1 MAYQALYRVYRPQ
14 RFDEV
19 VGQAHITRTIQ
30 NALMEER
37 MSHAYLFSG
46 PRGTGKTS
54 LAKIIAKAIN
64 CEKAP
69 VNEPCN
75 ECPTC
80 RAITEGSSPDVFE
93 IDAASNNGVDEIRE
107 IRDKVKYPPSEAA
120 YKVYIIDE
128 VHMLSTGA
136 FNALLKT
143 LEEPPAHAIFILATT
158 EPHKIPATI
167 ISRCQRFDV
176 KRHEVDQLMERMQYI
191 LSDQTIGYTET
202 ALRLIARAADGGM
215 RDALS
220 LLDQAV
226 AFSNGDLT
234 DEAVL
239 EVTGAVEDEA
249 LLAVASALQAH
260 QVDQLLQTL
269 EKMQRAGKDL
279 KRFVEDLVF
288 FYRDTLLLK
297 TSPTAVD
304 LLERARP
311 TEAFKT
317 FVETI
322 EMETCFHVIEQLH
335 DCQQQMRLTNHPRVL
350 VEIAFIQIAEQ
361 GRTTGQIMQ
370 SLQQEVRELKE
381 QMHQLKVTGVPVTE
395 GAPAQQPAK
404 RKQARPTVRIAKER
418 IRQMLSR
425 AEKTQLLEIQ
435 ERWDA
440 ILKLILKQDGPIYSL
455 VHESKP
461 VLCSEDTLLIE
472 FDNGKGWHFEQVMTN
487 ERTRFVIEEA
497 LFEVCGVKRQILA
510 ILDNDWKEL
519 KAEFVAKRNS
529 SNIEEK
535 EVAVESEE
543 DRLLSETLGRFGD
556 IVEFED

>member
-1 MAYQALYRVYRPQ
+1 
-14 RFDEV
+14 
-19 VGQAHITRTIQ
+19 
-30 NALMEER
+30 
-37 MSHAYLFSG
+37 
-46 PRGTGKTS
+46 
-54 LAKIIAKAIN
+54 
-64 CEKAP
+64 
-69 VNEPCN
+69 
-75 ECPTC
+75 
-80 RAITEGSSPDVFE
+80 
-93 IDAASNNGVDEIRE
+93 
-107 IRDKVKYPPSEAA
+107 
-120 YKVYIIDE
+120 
-128 VHMLSTGA
+128 
-136 FNALLKT
+136 
-143 LEEPPAHAIFILATT
+143 
-158 EPHKIPATI
+158 
-167 ISRCQRFDV
+167 
-176 KRHEVDQLMERMQYI
+176 LMERMQYI

-234 DEAVL
+234 DDAVL

-249 LLAVASALQAH
+249 LLAVANALQAH

-322 EMETCFHVIEQLH
+322 ETEACFHIIEQLH

-381 QMHQLKVTGVPVTE
+381 QMHQLKVTGVPAAE
-395 GAPAQQPAK
+395 GTPAQQPAK

-425 AEKTQLLEIQ
+425 AEKAQLLEIQ

>member
-64 CEKAP
+64 CEQAP

-234 DEAVL
+234 DDAVL

-249 LLAVASALQAH
+249 LLAVANALQAH

-297 TSPTAVD
+297 ASPTAVD

-311 TEAFKT
+311 TAEFKT

-322 EMETCFHVIEQLH
+322 ETEACFHIIEQLH

-381 QMHQLKVTGVPVTE
+381 QMHQLKVTGVPAAE
-395 GAPAQQPAK
+395 GTPAQQPAK

-425 AEKTQLLEIQ
+425 AEKAQLLEIQ

>member
-64 CEKAP
+64 CEHAP
-69 VNEPCN
+69 VKEPCN

-80 RAITEGSSPDVFE
+80 LAITEGSSPDVFE

-176 KRHEVDQLMERMQYI
+176 KRHEVDQLVERMQFI
-191 LSDQTIGYTET
+191 LSDQEIAYSET

-234 DEAVL
+234 DAAVL

-249 LLAVASALQAH
+249 LLAIANALHNH

-269 EKMQRAGKDL
+269 EQMQRAGKDL

-297 TSPTAVD
+297 ASPTAVD

-311 TEAFKT
+311 TEEFKQ
-317 FVETI
+317 FVEMI
-322 EMETCFHVIEQLH
+322 EAETCFHVIEQLH

-350 VEIAFIQIAEQ
+350 VEIAFIQITEQ
-361 GRTTGQIMQ
+361 GRTTGQIVQ
-370 SLQQEVRELKE
+370 SLQQEVREMKE
-381 QMHQLKVTGVPVTE
+381 QMHQLKANGVPATE
-395 GAPAQQPAK
+395 TVAAQPAK
-404 RKQARPTVRIAKER
+404 RKQGRPTVRIAKER
-418 IRQMLSR
+418 IRQMLMR
-425 AEKTQLLEIQ
+425 AEKAQLLEIQ

-461 VLCSEDTLLIE
+461 VLCSGDTLLIE

-497 LFEVCGVKRQILA
+497 LFEVCGVKREILA
-510 ILDNDWKEL
+510 ILDQDWNEL

-535 EVAVESEE
+535 EVAEESES

>member
-30 NALMEER
+30 NALMEQR

-64 CEKAP
+64 CEQAP

-226 AFSNGDLT
+226 AFSNGDLN
-234 DEAVL
+234 DDAVL

-249 LLAVASALQAH
+249 LLAVASALHAH

-269 EKMQRAGKDL
+269 EQMQRAGKDL

-297 TSPTAVD
+297 ASPTAVD

-311 TEAFKT
+311 TAEFKT

-322 EMETCFHVIEQLH
+322 ETETCFHIIEQLH

-361 GRTTGQIMQ
+361 GRTTGQIVQ

-381 QMHQLKVTGVPVTE
+381 QMHQLKVTGVPAAENT
-395 GAPAQQPAK
+395 PAQPVK

-425 AEKTQLLEIQ
+425 AEKAQLLEIQ

-461 VLCSEDTLLIE
+461 VLCSADTLLIE

-497 LFEVCGVKRQILA
+497 LFEVCGVKREILA

>member
-64 CEKAP
+64 CEHAP
-69 VNEPCN
+69 VKEPCN

-80 RAITEGSSPDVFE
+80 LAITEGSSPDVFE

-176 KRHEVDQLMERMQYI
+176 KRHEVDQLVERMQFI
-191 LSDQTIGYTET
+191 LSDQEIAYSET

-234 DEAVL
+234 DAAVL

-249 LLAVASALQAH
+249 LLAIANALHNH

-269 EKMQRAGKDL
+269 EQMQRAGKDL

-297 TSPTAVD
+297 ASPTAVD

-311 TEAFKT
+311 TEEFKQ
-317 FVETI
+317 FVEMI
-322 EMETCFHVIEQLH
+322 EAETCFHVIEQLH

-350 VEIAFIQIAEQ
+350 VEIAFIQITEQ
-361 GRTTGQIMQ
+361 GRTTGQIVQ
-370 SLQQEVRELKE
+370 SLQQEVREMKE
-381 QMHQLKVTGVPVTE
+381 QMHQLKANGVPATE
-395 GAPAQQPAK
+395 QVAAQPAK
-404 RKQARPTVRIAKER
+404 RKQGRPTVRIAKER
-418 IRQMLSR
+418 IRQMLMR
-425 AEKTQLLEIQ
+425 AEKAQLLEIQ

-461 VLCSEDTLLIE
+461 VLCSGDTLLIE

-497 LFEVCGVKRQILA
+497 LFEVCGVKREILA
-510 ILDNDWKEL
+510 ILDQDWNEL

-535 EVAVESEE
+535 EVAEESES

>member
-30 NALMEER
+30 NALMEGR

-64 CEKAP
+64 CEHAP
-69 VNEPCN
+69 VKEPCN
-75 ECPTC
+75 TCPTC
-80 RAITEGSSPDVFE
+80 LAITEGSSPDVFE

-176 KRHEVDQLMERMQYI
+176 KRHEVDQLVERMQYI
-191 LSDQTIGYTET
+191 LKDQSIEYSDT

-226 AFSNGDLT
+226 AFSNGDLN
-234 DEAVL
+234 DAAVL

-249 LLAVASALQAH
+249 LLNIARALHEH

-269 EKMQRAGKDL
+269 ETMQRAGKDL

-297 TSPTAVD
+297 ASPTAVD

-311 TEAFKT
+311 TDEFKQ
-317 FVETI
+317 FVESI
-322 EMETCFHVIEQLH
+322 EAETCFTIIDQLH

-361 GRTTGQIMQ
+361 GRTMGQIVQ
-370 SLQQEVRELKE
+370 SLQQEVREMKE
-381 QMHQLKVTGVPVTE
+381 QMHQWKSNGVPAQE
-395 GAPAQQPAK
+395 AAAPQAQPK
-404 RKQARPTVRIAKER
+404 RKQGRPTVRIAKER
-418 IRQMLSR
+418 IRQMLGR
-425 AEKTQLLEIQ
+425 AEKAQLREIQ
-435 ERWDA
+435 ERWDH
-440 ILKLILKQDGPIYSL
+440 ILKWILKEDGPIYSL
-455 VHESKP
+455 LHESKP
-461 VLCSEDTLLIE
+461 VLCSADTLLIE
-472 FDNGKGWHFEQVMTN
+472 FDDGKGWHFEQVMTN

-497 LFEVCGVKRQILA
+497 LYEVCGVKREILA
-510 ILDNDWKEL
+510 ILSKDWHEL

-529 SNIEEK
+529 SSIEEK
-535 EVAVESEE
+535 ETKQESES
-543 DRLLSETLGRFGD
+543 DQLLSETLGRFGD

>member
-64 CEKAP
+64 CEHAP
-69 VNEPCN
+69 VKEPCN

-80 RAITEGSSPDVFE
+80 LAITEGSSPDVFE

-176 KRHEVDQLMERMQYI
+176 KRHEVDQLVERMQFI
-191 LSDQTIGYTET
+191 LSDQEIAYSET

-234 DEAVL
+234 DAAVL

-249 LLAVASALQAH
+249 LLAIANALHNQ

-269 EKMQRAGKDL
+269 EQMQRAGKDL

-297 TSPTAVD
+297 ASPTAVD

-311 TEAFKT
+311 TEEFKQ
-317 FVETI
+317 FAEMI
-322 EMETCFHVIEQLH
+322 EAETCFHVIEQLH

-350 VEIAFIQIAEQ
+350 VEIAFIQITEQ
-361 GRTTGQIMQ
+361 GRTTGQIVQ
-370 SLQQEVRELKE
+370 SLQQEVREMKE
-381 QMHQLKVTGVPVTE
+381 QMHQLKANGVPAAETV
-395 GAPAQQPAK
+395 AAQPAK
-404 RKQARPTVRIAKER
+404 RKQGRPTVRIAKER
-418 IRQMLSR
+418 IRQMLMR
-425 AEKTQLLEIQ
+425 AEKAQLLEIQ

-461 VLCSEDTLLIE
+461 VLCSGDTLLIE

-497 LFEVCGVKRQILA
+497 LFEVCGVKREILA
-510 ILDNDWKEL
+510 ILDQDWNEL

-535 EVAVESEE
+535 EVAEESES

>member
-1 MAYQALYRVYRPQ
+1 LAYQALYRVYRPQ

-30 NALMEER
+30 NALMEQR

-64 CEKAP
+64 CEQAP

-226 AFSNGDLT
+226 AFSNGDLN
-234 DEAVL
+234 DDAVL

-249 LLAVASALQAH
+249 LLAVANALHAH

-269 EKMQRAGKDL
+269 EQMQRAGKDL

-297 TSPTAVD
+297 ASPTAVD

-311 TEAFKT
+311 TAEFKT

-322 EMETCFHVIEQLH
+322 ETETCFHIIEQLH

-361 GRTTGQIMQ
+361 GRTTGQIVQ

-381 QMHQLKVTGVPVTE
+381 QMHQLKVTGVPAAENT
-395 GAPAQQPAK
+395 PAQPVK

-425 AEKTQLLEIQ
+425 AEKAQLLEIQ

-461 VLCSEDTLLIE
+461 VLCSADTLLIE

-497 LFEVCGVKRQILA
+497 LFEVCGVKREILA

>member
-1 MAYQALYRVYRPQ
+1 LAYQALYRVYRPQ

-64 CEKAP
+64 CEQAP

-176 KRHEVDQLMERMQYI
+176 KRHEVDQLMDRMQYI

-234 DEAVL
+234 DDAVL

-249 LLAVASALQAH
+249 LLAVANALQAH

-322 EMETCFHVIEQLH
+322 ETEACFHIIEQLH

-381 QMHQLKVTGVPVTE
+381 QMHQLKVTGVPAAE
-395 GAPAQQPAK
+395 GTPAQQPAK

-425 AEKTQLLEIQ
+425 AEKAQLLEIQ

>member
-64 CEKAP
+64 CEQAP

-234 DEAVL
+234 DDAVL

-249 LLAVASALQAH
+249 LLAVANALQAH

-311 TEAFKT
+311 TETFKT

-322 EMETCFHVIEQLH
+322 ETEACFHIIEQLH

-381 QMHQLKVTGVPVTE
+381 QMHQLKVTGVPAAE
-395 GAPAQQPAK
+395 GTPAQQPAK

-425 AEKTQLLEIQ
+425 AEKAQLLEIQ

>member
-64 CEKAP
+64 CEQAP

-226 AFSNGDLT
+226 AFSNVDLT
-234 DEAVL
+234 DDAVL

-249 LLAVASALQAH
+249 LLAVANALQAH

-322 EMETCFHVIEQLH
+322 ETEACFHIIEQLH

-381 QMHQLKVTGVPVTE
+381 QMHQLKVTGVPAAE
-395 GAPAQQPAK
+395 GTPAQQPAK

-425 AEKTQLLEIQ
+425 AEKAQLLEIQ

>member
-30 NALMEER
+30 NALMEQR

-64 CEKAP
+64 CEQAP

-226 AFSNGDLT
+226 AFSNGDLN
-234 DEAVL
+234 DDAVL

-249 LLAVASALQAH
+249 LLAVANALHAH

-269 EKMQRAGKDL
+269 EQMQRAGKDL

-297 TSPTAVD
+297 ASPTAVD

-311 TEAFKT
+311 TAEFKT

-322 EMETCFHVIEQLH
+322 ETETCFHIIEQLH

-361 GRTTGQIMQ
+361 GRTTGQIVQ

-381 QMHQLKVTGVPVTE
+381 QMHQLKVTGVPAAENT
-395 GAPAQQPAK
+395 PAQPVK

-425 AEKTQLLEIQ
+425 AEKAQLLEIQ

-461 VLCSEDTLLIE
+461 VLCSADTLLIE
-472 FDNGKGWHFEQVMTN
+472 FDNGKVWHFEQVMTN

-497 LFEVCGVKRQILA
+497 LFEVCGVKREILA

>member
-30 NALMEER
+30 NALMEQR

-64 CEKAP
+64 CEQAP

-226 AFSNGDLT
+226 AFSNGDLN
-234 DEAVL
+234 DDAVL

-249 LLAVASALQAH
+249 LLAVANALHAH

-269 EKMQRAGKDL
+269 EQMQRAGKDL

-297 TSPTAVD
+297 ASPTAVD

-311 TEAFKT
+311 TAEFKT

-322 EMETCFHVIEQLH
+322 ETETCFHIIEQLH

-361 GRTTGQIMQ
+361 GRTTGQIVQ

-381 QMHQLKVTGVPVTE
+381 QMHQLKVTGVPAAENT
-395 GAPAQQPAK
+395 PAQPVK

-425 AEKTQLLEIQ
+425 AEKAQLLEIQ

-461 VLCSEDTLLIE
+461 VLCSADTLLIE
-472 FDNGKGWHFEQVMTN
+472 FENGKGWHFEQVMTN

-497 LFEVCGVKRQILA
+497 LFEVCGVKREILA

>member
-30 NALMEER
+30 NALMEQR

-64 CEKAP
+64 CEQAP

-226 AFSNGDLT
+226 AFSNGDLN
-234 DEAVL
+234 DDAVL

-249 LLAVASALQAH
+249 LLAVANALHAH

-269 EKMQRAGKDL
+269 EQMQRAGKDL

-297 TSPTAVD
+297 ASPTAVD

-311 TEAFKT
+311 TAEFKT

-322 EMETCFHVIEQLH
+322 ETETCFHIIEQLH

-361 GRTTGQIMQ
+361 GRTTGQIVQ

-381 QMHQLKVTGVPVTE
+381 QMHQLKVTGVSAAENT
-395 GAPAQQPAK
+395 PAQPVK

-425 AEKTQLLEIQ
+425 AEKAQLLEIQ

-461 VLCSEDTLLIE
+461 VLCSADTLLIE

-497 LFEVCGVKRQILA
+497 LFEVCGVKREILA

>member
-19 VGQAHITRTIQ
+19 VGQEHITRTIQ
-30 NALMEER
+30 NALMEKR

-64 CEKAP
+64 CEHAP
-69 VNEPCN
+69 VKEPCN
-75 ECPTC
+75 TCPTC
-80 RAITEGSSPDVFE
+80 IAITEGSSPDVFE

-107 IRDKVKYPPSEAA
+107 IRDKVKYPPSQAA

-176 KRHEVDQLMERMQYI
+176 KRHEVDQLVERMAFI
-191 LSDQTIGYTET
+191 LSDQAIGYSDT

-226 AFSNGDLT
+226 AFSGGDLT

-249 LLAVASALQAH
+249 LLSIAEALAAH
-260 QVDQLLQTL
+260 QVDTLLETL
-269 EKMQRAGKDL
+269 EAMQRTGKDL
-279 KRFVEDLVF
+279 KRFVEDLVY

-297 TSPTAVD
+297 ASPSAVD
-304 LLERARP
+304 LLERAQP
-311 TEAFKT
+311 TEAFKR
-317 FVETI
+317 FVEAITP
-322 EMETCFHVIEQLH
+322 ESCFHVIEQLNE
-335 DCQQQMRLTNHPRVL
+335 CQQQMRLTNHPKVL
-350 VEIAFIQIAEQ
+350 IEIAFIRIADQ
-361 GRTTGQIMQ
+361 GRTTGEIVQ

-381 QMHQLKVTGVPVTE
+381 QMHALKTSGAAQAPEQTKREAAKPRKAARTIRVP
-395 GAPAQQPAK
+395 K
-404 RKQARPTVRIAKER
+404 DR
-418 IRQMLSR
+418 IRQMLER
-425 AEKTQLLEIQ
+425 AEKAQLEEIRN
-435 ERWDA
+435 RWDQV
-440 ILKLILKQDGPIYSL
+440 LSL
-455 VHESKP
+455 VRSEHGPVYTLIHECSP
-461 VLCSEDTLLIE
+461 VLCSKDALLVEFKDEMSWHVGEFMSKDRERFLIE
-472 FDNGKGWHFEQVMTN
+472 ESM
-487 ERTRFVIEEA
+487 
-497 LFEVCGVKRQILA
+497 FEVTGVKREILP
-510 ILDNDWKEL
+510 ILHSEWEVL
-519 KAEFVAKRNS
+519 KQEFLAKRNS
-529 SNIEEK
+529 STIEEK
-535 EVAVESEE
+535 ATGEVDEKEQA
-543 DRLLSETLGRFGD
+543 RETALGLFGD

>member
-1 MAYQALYRVYRPQ
+1 LAYQALYRVYRPQ

-64 CEKAP
+64 CEQAP

-234 DEAVL
+234 DDAVL

-322 EMETCFHVIEQLH
+322 ETEACFHIIEQLH

-381 QMHQLKVTGVPVTE
+381 QMHQLKVTGVPAAE
-395 GAPAQQPAK
+395 GTPAQQPAK

-425 AEKTQLLEIQ
+425 AEKAQLLEIQ

>member
-64 CEKAP
+64 CEQAP

-226 AFSNGDLT
+226 AFSNGDLN
-234 DEAVL
+234 DDAVL

-249 LLAVASALQAH
+249 LLAVANALHAH

-269 EKMQRAGKDL
+269 EQMQRAGKDL

-297 TSPTAVD
+297 ASPTAVD

-311 TEAFKT
+311 TAEFKT

-322 EMETCFHVIEQLH
+322 ETETCFHIIEQLH

-381 QMHQLKVTGVPVTE
+381 QMHQLKVTGVPAAE
-395 GAPAQQPAK
+395 GTPAQQPAK

-425 AEKTQLLEIQ
+425 AEKAQLLEIQ

>member
-226 AFSNGDLT
+226 AFSNGDLN
-234 DEAVL
+234 DDAVL

-249 LLAVASALQAH
+249 LLAVANALQAH

-322 EMETCFHVIEQLH
+322 ETETCFHVIEQLH

-361 GRTTGQIMQ
+361 GRTTGQIIQ

-381 QMHQLKVTGVPVTE
+381 QMHQLKVTGVPAAE

-510 ILDNDWKEL
+510 ILDSDWKEL

>member
-30 NALMEER
+30 NALMEQR

-64 CEKAP
+64 CEHAP

-226 AFSNGDLT
+226 AFSNGDLN
-234 DEAVL
+234 DDAVL

-249 LLAVASALQAH
+249 LLAVANALQAH

-269 EKMQRAGKDL
+269 EQMQRAGKDL

-317 FVETI
+317 FVEAI
-322 EMETCFHVIEQLH
+322 EAETCFHIIEQLH

-361 GRTTGQIMQ
+361 GRTTGQIMK

-381 QMHQLKVTGVPVTE
+381 QMHQLKVTGVPAAESTP
-395 GAPAQQPAK
+395 APQAK

-425 AEKTQLLEIQ
+425 AEKAQLLEIQ

-535 EVAVESEE
+535 EVAIESEE

>member
-30 NALMEER
+30 NALMEQR

-64 CEKAP
+64 CEHAP

-226 AFSNGDLT
+226 AFSNGDLN
-234 DEAVL
+234 DDAVL

-249 LLAVASALQAH
+249 LLAVANALQAH

-269 EKMQRAGKDL
+269 EQMQRAGKDL

-297 TSPTAVD
+297 TSTTAVD

-317 FVETI
+317 FVEAI
-322 EMETCFHVIEQLH
+322 EAETCFHIIEQLH

-381 QMHQLKVTGVPVTE
+381 QMHQLKVTGVPAAESTP
-395 GAPAQQPAK
+395 APQAK

-425 AEKTQLLEIQ
+425 AEKAQLLEIQ

-535 EVAVESEE
+535 EVAIESEE

>member
-30 NALMEER
+30 NALMEQR

-64 CEKAP
+64 CEQAP

-191 LSDQTIGYTET
+191 LSDQMIGYTET

-226 AFSNGDLT
+226 AFSNGDLN
-234 DEAVL
+234 DDAVL

-249 LLAVASALQAH
+249 LLAVANALHAH

-269 EKMQRAGKDL
+269 EQMQRAGKDL

-297 TSPTAVD
+297 ASPTAVD

-311 TEAFKT
+311 TAEFKT

-322 EMETCFHVIEQLH
+322 ETETCFHIIEQLH

-361 GRTTGQIMQ
+361 GRTTGQIVQ

-381 QMHQLKVTGVPVTE
+381 QMHQLKVTGVPAAENT
-395 GAPAQQPAK
+395 PAQPVK

-425 AEKTQLLEIQ
+425 AEKAQLLEIQ

-461 VLCSEDTLLIE
+461 VLCSADTLLIE

-497 LFEVCGVKRQILA
+497 LFEVCGVKREILA

>member
-19 VGQAHITRTIQ
+19 VGQSHITRTIQ

-64 CEKAP
+64 CEHAP
-69 VNEPCN
+69 VKEPCN

-80 RAITEGSSPDVFE
+80 LAITEGSSPDVFE

-176 KRHEVDQLMERMQYI
+176 KRHEVDQLVERMQFI
-191 LSDQTIGYTET
+191 LSDQEIAYSET

-234 DEAVL
+234 DAAVL

-249 LLAVASALQAH
+249 LLAIANALHNH

-269 EKMQRAGKDL
+269 EQMQRAGKDL

-297 TSPTAVD
+297 ASPTAVD

-311 TEAFKT
+311 TEEFKQ
-317 FVETI
+317 FVEMI
-322 EMETCFHVIEQLH
+322 EAETCFHVIEQLH

-350 VEIAFIQIAEQ
+350 VEIAFIQITEQ
-361 GRTTGQIMQ
+361 GRTTGQIVQ
-370 SLQQEVRELKE
+370 SLQQEVREMKE
-381 QMHQLKVTGVPVTE
+381 QMHQLKANGVPAAETV
-395 GAPAQQPAK
+395 AAQPAK
-404 RKQARPTVRIAKER
+404 RKQGRPTVRIAKER
-418 IRQMLSR
+418 IRQMLMR
-425 AEKTQLLEIQ
+425 AEKAQLLEIQ

-461 VLCSEDTLLIE
+461 VLCSGDTLLIE

-497 LFEVCGVKRQILA
+497 LFEVCGVKREILA
-510 ILDNDWKEL
+510 ILDQDWNEL

-529 SNIEEK
+529 SSIEEK
-535 EVAVESEE
+535 EVAEESES

>member
-30 NALMEER
+30 NALMEQR

-64 CEKAP
+64 CEQAP

-176 KRHEVDQLMERMQYI
+176 KRHEVDQLIERMQYI

-226 AFSNGDLT
+226 AFSNGDLN
-234 DEAVL
+234 DDAVL

-249 LLAVASALQAH
+249 LLAVANALHAH

-269 EKMQRAGKDL
+269 EQMQRAGKDL

-297 TSPTAVD
+297 ASPTAVD

-311 TEAFKT
+311 TAEFKT

-322 EMETCFHVIEQLH
+322 ETETCFHIIEQLH

-361 GRTTGQIMQ
+361 GRTTGQIVQ

-381 QMHQLKVTGVPVTE
+381 QMHQLKVTGVPAAENT
-395 GAPAQQPAK
+395 PAQPVK

-425 AEKTQLLEIQ
+425 AEKAQLLEIQ

-461 VLCSEDTLLIE
+461 VLCSADTLLIE

-497 LFEVCGVKRQILA
+497 LFEVCGVKREILA

>member
-64 CEKAP
+64 CEHAP
-69 VNEPCN
+69 VKEPCN
-75 ECPTC
+75 ACPTC
-80 RAITEGSSPDVFE
+80 LAITEGSSPDVFE

-176 KRHEVDQLMERMQYI
+176 KRHEVDQLVERMQFI
-191 LSDQTIGYTET
+191 LSDQEIAYSET

-234 DEAVL
+234 DAAVL

-249 LLAVASALQAH
+249 LLAIANALHNH

-269 EKMQRAGKDL
+269 EQMQRAGKDL

-297 TSPTAVD
+297 ASPTAVD

-311 TEAFKT
+311 TEEFKQ

-322 EMETCFHVIEQLH
+322 ETETCFHVIEQLH

-350 VEIAFIQIAEQ
+350 VEIAFIQITEQ
-361 GRTTGQIMQ
+361 GRTTGQIVQ
-370 SLQQEVRELKE
+370 SLQQEVREMKE
-381 QMHQLKVTGVPVTE
+381 QMHQLKANGVPATE
-395 GAPAQQPAK
+395 QAAAQPAK

-418 IRQMLSR
+418 IRQMLMR
-425 AEKTQLLEIQ
+425 AEKAQLLEIQ

-461 VLCSEDTLLIE
+461 VLCSADTLLIE

-497 LFEVCGVKRQILA
+497 LFEVCGVKREILA
-510 ILDNDWKEL
+510 ILDQDWNEL

-529 SNIEEK
+529 SSIEEK
-535 EVAVESEE
+535 EVAEESES

>member
-1 MAYQALYRVYRPQ
+1 LAYQALYRVYRPQ

-64 CEKAP
+64 CEQAP

-226 AFSNGDLT
+226 AFSNVDLT
-234 DEAVL
+234 DDAVL

-249 LLAVASALQAH
+249 LLAVANALQAH

-322 EMETCFHVIEQLH
+322 ETEACFHIIEQLH

-381 QMHQLKVTGVPVTE
+381 QMHQLKVTGVPAAE
-395 GAPAQQPAK
+395 GTPAQQPAK

-425 AEKTQLLEIQ
+425 AEKAQLLEIQ

>member
-381 QMHQLKVTGVPVTE
+381 QMHQLKVTGIPAAE
-395 GAPAQQPAK
+395 GAAVQQPAK

-425 AEKTQLLEIQ
+425 AEKAQLLEIQ

>member
-64 CEKAP
+64 CEHAP
-69 VNEPCN
+69 VKEPCN
-75 ECPTC
+75 ACPTC
-80 RAITEGSSPDVFE
+80 LAITEGSSPDVFE

-176 KRHEVDQLMERMQYI
+176 KRHEVDQLVERMQFI
-191 LSDQTIGYTET
+191 LSDQEIAYSET

-234 DEAVL
+234 DAAVL

-249 LLAVASALQAH
+249 LLAIANALHNH

-269 EKMQRAGKDL
+269 EQMQRAGKDL

-297 TSPTAVD
+297 ASPTAVD

-311 TEAFKT
+311 TEEFKQ

-322 EMETCFHVIEQLH
+322 ETETCFHVIEQLH

-350 VEIAFIQIAEQ
+350 VEIAFIQITEQ
-361 GRTTGQIMQ
+361 GRTTGQIVQ
-370 SLQQEVRELKE
+370 SLQQEVREMKE
-381 QMHQLKVTGVPVTE
+381 QMHQLKANGVPATE
-395 GAPAQQPAK
+395 QVAAQPAK

-418 IRQMLSR
+418 IRQMLMR
-425 AEKTQLLEIQ
+425 AEKAQLLEIQ

-461 VLCSEDTLLIE
+461 VLCSGDTLLIE

-497 LFEVCGVKRQILA
+497 LFEVCGVKREILA
-510 ILDNDWKEL
+510 ILDQDWNEL

-529 SNIEEK
+529 SSIEEK
-535 EVAVESEE
+535 EVAEESES

>member
-64 CEKAP
+64 CEQAP

-234 DEAVL
+234 DTAVL

-249 LLAVASALQAH
+249 LLAVANALQAH

-269 EKMQRAGKDL
+269 EKMQRSGKDL

-322 EMETCFHVIEQLH
+322 ETETCFHIIEQLH

-361 GRTTGQIMQ
+361 GRTTGQIVQ
-370 SLQQEVRELKE
+370 TLQQEVRELKE
-381 QMHQLKVTGVPVTE
+381 QMHQLKVTGVPVAENT
-395 GAPAQQPAK
+395 PAQPVK

-425 AEKTQLLEIQ
+425 AEKAQLLEIQ

-461 VLCSEDTLLIE
+461 VLCSGDTLLIE
-472 FDNGKGWHFEQVMTN
+472 FDNSKGWHFEQVMTN

>member
-19 VGQAHITRTIQ
+19 VGQSHITRTIQ

-64 CEKAP
+64 CEHAP
-69 VNEPCN
+69 VKEPCN

-80 RAITEGSSPDVFE
+80 LAITEGSSPDVFE

-176 KRHEVDQLMERMQYI
+176 KRHEVDQLVERMQFI
-191 LSDQTIGYTET
+191 LSDQEIAYSET

-234 DEAVL
+234 DAAVL

-249 LLAVASALQAH
+249 LLAIANALHNH

-269 EKMQRAGKDL
+269 EQMQRAGKDL

-297 TSPTAVD
+297 ASPTAVD

-311 TEAFKT
+311 TEEFKQ
-317 FVETI
+317 FVEMI
-322 EMETCFHVIEQLH
+322 EAETCFHVIEQLH

-350 VEIAFIQIAEQ
+350 VEIAFIQITEQ
-361 GRTTGQIMQ
+361 GRTTGQIVQ
-370 SLQQEVRELKE
+370 SLQQEVREMKE
-381 QMHQLKVTGVPVTE
+381 QMHQLKANGVPAAETV
-395 GAPAQQPAK
+395 AAQPAK
-404 RKQARPTVRIAKER
+404 RKQGRPTVRIAKER
-418 IRQMLSR
+418 IRQMLMR
-425 AEKTQLLEIQ
+425 AEKAQLLEIQ

-461 VLCSEDTLLIE
+461 VLCSGDTLLIE

-497 LFEVCGVKRQILA
+497 LFEVCGVKREILA
-510 ILDNDWKEL
+510 ILDQDWNEL

-535 EVAVESEE
+535 EVAEESES

>member
-30 NALMEER
+30 NALMEQR

-64 CEKAP
+64 CEQAP

-226 AFSNGDLT
+226 AFSNGDLN
-234 DEAVL
+234 DDAVL

-249 LLAVASALQAH
+249 LLAVANALHAH

-269 EKMQRAGKDL
+269 EQMQRAGKDL

-297 TSPTAVD
+297 ASPTAVD

-311 TEAFKT
+311 TEEFKT

-322 EMETCFHVIEQLH
+322 ETETCFHIIEQLH

-361 GRTTGQIMQ
+361 GRTTGQIVQ

-381 QMHQLKVTGVPVTE
+381 QMHQLKVTGVPAAENT
-395 GAPAQQPAK
+395 PAQPVK

-425 AEKTQLLEIQ
+425 AEKAQLLEIQ

-461 VLCSEDTLLIE
+461 VLCSADTLLIE
-472 FDNGKGWHFEQVMTN
+472 FENGKGWHFEQVMTN

-497 LFEVCGVKRQILA
+497 LFEVCGVKREILA

>member
-64 CEKAP
+64 CEHAP
-69 VNEPCN
+69 VKEPCN
-75 ECPTC
+75 ACPTC
-80 RAITEGSSPDVFE
+80 LAITEGSSPDVFE

-176 KRHEVDQLMERMQYI
+176 KRHEVDQLVERMQFI
-191 LSDQTIGYTET
+191 LSDQEIAYSET

-234 DEAVL
+234 DAAVL

-249 LLAVASALQAH
+249 LLAIANALH
-260 QVDQLLQTL
+260 DHHVDQLLQTL
-269 EKMQRAGKDL
+269 EQMQRAGKDL

-297 TSPTAVD
+297 ASPTAVD

-311 TEAFKT
+311 TEEFKQ

-322 EMETCFHVIEQLH
+322 ETETCFHVIEQLH

-350 VEIAFIQIAEQ
+350 VEIAFIQITEQ
-361 GRTTGQIMQ
+361 GRTTGQIVQ
-370 SLQQEVRELKE
+370 SLQQEVREMKE
-381 QMHQLKVTGVPVTE
+381 QMHQLKANGVPATE
-395 GAPAQQPAK
+395 QVAAQPAK

-418 IRQMLSR
+418 IRQMLMR
-425 AEKTQLLEIQ
+425 AEKAQLLEIQ

-461 VLCSEDTLLIE
+461 VLCSGDTLLIE

-497 LFEVCGVKRQILA
+497 LFEVCGVKREILA
-510 ILDNDWKEL
+510 ILDQDWNEL

-529 SNIEEK
+529 SSIEEK
-535 EVAVESEE
+535 EVAEESES